1 MRLTKYLIAA
11 LAIGFVIL
19 VVLFAREQDQNE
31 SLKQELGEQCE
42 LRIESIRNYVQDIQ
56 SAIDS
61 GESINTNHFYTEI
74 SNFPIKNQN
83 MTAHFDDIHSQ
94 LAQLES
100 GQQFKSKDRISLSYS
115 LNKLQLVLTDIITYA
130 DRDTSRWHDIV
141 INPNSTIQSKI
152 NKHYE

>member
-31 SLKQELGEQCE
+31 SLKQELGEQYE

-100 GQQFKSKDRISLSYS
+100 GQQFKSKDRIALSYS

-141 INPNSTIQSKI
+141 INPNSTIQSNI